1 MKLMN
6 KKIIYTS
13 LAAFTFLATSC
24 LDLEPKDQ
32 LSDANLWDKPG
43 DFQSFANQM
52 YGWTNSYNEIVYS
65 AGPHGDKRSDILCDK
80 GGYNTFSNGQNVV
93 PAGSSLS
100 TGNYNSFYSHI
111 RRCNIL
117 ISRAEEYTG
126 SLSDITQPLGEA
138 YFFRAYVYYELL
150 TIYGDAIIVDHVLDT
165 DDPLLYAKRDDRLD
179 VANFIINDLHNAAGY
194 LKPLNELEEGRVSKE
209 AARAFLSRVALY
221 EASWQKFH
229 KNNITAANT
238 LYTEAMD
245 AANEII
251 GKFSLFYNASLGTES
266 YRYLF
271 ILEDAPC
278 NPAGATKSAN
288 KEFIFSRCYN
298 AENPINRNITKET
311 FANAQM
317 ATRKFVDLFLCQDGL
332 PIETSKQYDSSNTTM
347 DSEWKNRDNRMSN
360 ILMQPHGTFWNNDA
374 GSSRTSW
381 DENDRGHA
389 YTTNFIPSSGG
400 TGYYTHKYSAE
411 RQVTTN
417 YESYDY
423 PIIRYAEVL
432 LNYAEAAYE
441 RDGQISDEDLA
452 RTINRTR
459 KRVNPQM
466 PDITNAF
473 ISGNNLDMRTE
484 IRRERTIEL
493 FNEGF
498 RIDDL
503 KRWKTAET
511 EMPMDLCGVTFS
523 GEYAREW
530 IQNTLPL
537 NSNGQVI
544 YERNRQWQQKN
555 YLYPL
560 PSDQLQLNPNL
571 GQNPGW

>member
-1 MKLMN
+1 MKKSILFTALTGLTLM
-6 KKIIYTS
+6 
-13 LAAFTFLATSC
+13 ATSC
-24 LDLEPKDQ
+24 LELEPKDQ
-32 LSDANLWDKPG
+32 LSDGNLWDKPG
-43 DFQSFANQM
+43 DFVSFANQM

-65 AGPHGDKRSDILCDK
+65 AGPHGDKRSDLLADK
-80 GGYNTFSNGQNVV
+80 GGYNNYSNGQNVV

-100 TGNYNSFYSHI
+100 DGNYNSFYSHI

-117 ISRAEEYTG
+117 IQNAQNYSG
-126 SLSDITQPLGEA
+126 SLNDITQPLGEA
-138 YFFRAYVYYELL
+138 YFFRAYTYYELL

-165 DDPLLYAKRDDRLD
+165 DDPLLYAKRNDRLE
-179 VANFIINDLHNAAGY
+179 VAQFIVNDLHNATEY
-194 LKPLNELEEGRVSKE
+194 LRPKNELEDGRVSKE
-209 AARAFLSRVALY
+209 AAWAFLSRAALY

-229 KNNITAANT
+229 KGNTGAANS

-245 AANEII
+245 AASEII
-251 GKFSLFYNASLGTES
+251 GKFSLFYNSTLGTES

-278 NPAGATKSAN
+278 NPAGMTKSN
-288 KEFIFSRCYN
+288 NNEFIFSRCYN
-298 AENPINRNITKET
+298 AEFPINRNITKET
-311 FANAQM
+311 FGNAQM
-317 ATRKFVDLFLCQDGL
+317 ASRKLVDLFLCQDGL
-332 PIETSKQYDSSNTTM
+332 PIEVSKQYDSSNETM
-347 DSEWKNRDNRMSN
+347 ASEWKNRDNRMSN
-360 ILMQPHGTFWNNDA
+360 ILLQPGGTYWNNEDNTC
-374 GSSRTSW
+374 RLTW
-381 DENDRGHA
+381 DDNDRAHA
-389 YTTNFIPSSGG
+389 FTTNYKPSSGG

-432 LNYAEAAYE
+432 LNYAEAAFE
-441 RDGQISDEDLA
+441 RDGKISDEDLL
-452 RTINRTR
+452 RTINLTR

-466 PDITNAF
+466 PDLTNAF
-473 ISGNNLDMRTE
+473 VSANNLDLRTE

-498 RIDDL
+498 RADDL
-503 KRWKTAET
+503 KRWKTAEV
-511 EMPMDLCGVTFS
+511 EMPMDFCGITLS

-530 IQNTLPL
+530 TQNSLPL
-537 NSNGQVI
+537 NDKGQVI
-544 YERNRQWQQKN
+544 YESGRQFKEKN